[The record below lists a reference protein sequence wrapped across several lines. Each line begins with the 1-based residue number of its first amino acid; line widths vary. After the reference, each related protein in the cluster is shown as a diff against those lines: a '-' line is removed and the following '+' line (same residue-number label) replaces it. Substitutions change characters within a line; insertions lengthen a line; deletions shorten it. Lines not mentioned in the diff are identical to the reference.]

1 MKGGGVVG
9 KNERERKRECEMDT
23 AKSAL
28 GVSVLAAHLLIDLSI
43 DPTFRL
49 WVFSL
54 EWF

>member
-1 MKGGGVVG
+1 
-9 KNERERKRECEMDT
+9 MDT